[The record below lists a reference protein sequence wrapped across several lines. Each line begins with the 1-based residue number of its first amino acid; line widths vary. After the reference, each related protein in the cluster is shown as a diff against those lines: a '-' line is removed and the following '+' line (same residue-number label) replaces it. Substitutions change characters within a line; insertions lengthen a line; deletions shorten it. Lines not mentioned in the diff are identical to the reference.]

1 MLAVICVYACA
12 GKLSGPAADRSF
24 HVAFLR
30 SPRSALLL
38 LLALVLGPTAGA
50 AAAPAGVRL
59 NDVLAVGTHNSYK
72 LPMPDARLQAL
83 AGRDPAMAQALDYAH
98 RPLAEQLRHGARQLE
113 LDVNFDP
120 QGGHYAAGSADPDL
134 QRPGFKVLHMPGLD
148 NASSCVRLQQCLQ
161 QLRAWSDAHPRHAP
175 VLLLVNA
182 KDDQN
187 ARLGGIDALRF
198 DAAAFDA
205 LDAEIRAVFGPGK
218 LIVPDDVQGGY
229 PTLREAV
236 LAGNWPALEH
246 ARGRFLFALDE
257 GPAKV
262 ALYRGDRPSLQ
273 GRVLFV
279 NTDADSPAAAYMT
292 LNDPIGQAEQ
302 IRRAVQQGFIVRTRA
317 DAETREARTGDTR
330 RREAALASGAQYVS
344 TDYLWP
350 DPRFGTE
357 YQVPLPRGAAATCNP
372 LRTRHCALPD
382 LEAMP

>member
-1 MLAVICVYACA
+1 MLA
-12 GKLSGPAADRSF
+12 GPAADRLF
-24 HVAFLR
+24 QVAFSR
-30 SPRSALLL
+30 RPRSALLL
-38 LLALVLGPTAGA
+38 LLALGPA
-50 AAAPAGVRL
+50 AAAAAAAATPTVLRI

-72 LPMPDARLQAL
+72 LPMPQARLQAL
-83 AGRDPAMAQALDYAH
+83 AGREPEMAQALDYAH
-98 RPLAEQLRHGARQLE
+98 RPLVEQLQHGARQIE

-148 NASSCVRLQQCLQ
+148 NASSCTRLLQCLR

-175 VLLLVNA
+175 ILLLVNA

-205 LDAEIRAVFGPGK
+205 LDAEIRAVLGPEK
-218 LIVPDDVQGGY
+218 LIVPDDVQADY

-236 LAGNWPALEH
+236 LAGNWPALEQ

-262 ALYRGDRPSLQ
+262 ALYRGDRRSLQ

-292 LNDPIGQAEQ
+292 LNDPIGQADQ

-317 DAETREARTGDTR
+317 DAETREARTGDIR
-330 RREAALASGAQYVS
+330 RRDAALAGGAQYVS

-350 DPRFGTE
+350 DPRFATG
-357 YQVPLPRGAAATCNP
+357 YQVPLPQGAAATCNP
-372 LRTRHCALPD
+372 VRADHCGMTD
-382 LEAMP
+382 LEALP

>member
-1 MLAVICVYACA
+1 MYAST
-12 GKLSGPAADRSF
+12 GKLGGPAADRSS
-24 HVAFLR
+24 HVALSR
-30 SPRSALLL
+30 MPRSTLLL
-38 LLALVLGPTAGA
+38 LLALGPAAGA
-50 AAAPAGVRL
+50 STATSPALRI
-59 NDVLAVGTHNSYK
+59 NDVSSVGTHNSYK
-72 LPMPDARLQAL
+72 LPMPEARMQAL
-83 AGRDPAMAQALDYAH
+83 AIHQPGMAQALDYAH
-98 RPLAEQLRHGARQLE
+98 RPLAEQLQHGARQIE

-120 QGGHYAAGSADPDL
+120 HGGHYAAGSRDPDL

-148 NASSCVRLQQCLQ
+148 NASSCPRLLQCLQ
-161 QLRAWSDAHPRHAP
+161 QLRAWSDAHPRHVP
-175 VLLLVNA
+175 ILLLVNA

-205 LDAEIRAVFGPGK
+205 LDAEIRTVLGPEK
-218 LIVPDDVQGGY
+218 LIVPDDVQAGY

-246 ARGRFLFALDE
+246 ARGRFVFAMDE

-262 ALYRGDRPSLQ
+262 ALYRGDRRSLQ

-292 LNDPIGQAEQ
+292 LNDPIVQADQ

-350 DPRFGTE
+350 DPRFGTG
-357 YQVPLPRGAAATCNP
+357 YQVPLPQGAAATCNP
-372 LRTRHCALPD
+372 LRRSGCAGVD
-382 LEAMP
+382 LEAAP

>member
-1 MLAVICVYACA
+1 MPAVICVYAAA
-12 GKLSGPAADRSF
+12 GRLRGLEADRSL
-24 HVAFLR
+24 HVAFSRRRR
-30 SPRSALLL
+30 STLLL
-38 LLALVLGPTAGA
+38 LLALAAGA
-50 AAAPAGVRL
+50 SAAPPVLRI

-72 LPMPDARLQAL
+72 LPMPQARLQAL
-83 AGRDPAMAQALDYAH
+83 AIQQPGMAQALDYAH
-98 RPLAEQLRHGARQLE
+98 RPLVEQLQHGARQIE

-148 NASSCVRLQQCLQ
+148 NASSCTRLLQCLR

-175 VLLLVNA
+175 ILLLVNA

-198 DAAAFDA
+198 DVAAFDA
-205 LDAEIRAVFGPGK
+205 LDAEIRTVLGPEK
-218 LIVPDDVQGGY
+218 LIVPDDVQAGY

-236 LAGNWPALEH
+236 LAGNWPALEQ

-257 GPAKV
+257 GPEKV
-262 ALYRGDRPSLQ
+262 ALYRGDRRSLQ

-292 LNDPIGQAEQ
+292 LNDPIDQAGQ

-330 RREAALASGAQYVS
+330 RREAALTSGAQYVS

-350 DPRFGTE
+350 DPRFGTG
-357 YQVPLPRGAAATCNP
+357 YQVPLPQGAAATCNP
-372 LRTRHCALPD
+372 VRADHCGMAD
-382 LEAMP
+382 LEALP